1 MPRHETDLRSDSDLF
16 AQLRDERTVSEKAFA
31 ELYARYS
38 GRVYS
43 FCLRFLGDP
52 DEAKDVYQDT
62 FIRFYQSAREQRE
75 MSNGPGFLLTIARN
89 LCLNAK
95 RDRKPT
101 VTVEDVEAA
110 IATPGPEQREFM
122 QLLSTALEM
131 LPDDFRE
138 VFILRE
144 YDGLTYAE
152 IAEILQVSL
161 ATVKVR
167 IFRAKQRLR
176 IILSPYLEEVGS

>member
-1 MPRHETDLRSDSDLF
+1 MARHETDFRTDSELF
-16 AQLRDERTVSEKAFA
+16 ARLNDEHTVSERAFA
-31 ELYARYS
+31 ELYARYA

-43 FCLRFLGDP
+43 FCLRFLGDA

-62 FIRFYQSAREQRE
+62 FIRFYQSARRERE
-75 MSNGPGFLLTIARN
+75 MSNVPGFLLTIARN

-110 IATPGPEQREFM
+110 LAVPGQEQREFT
-122 QLLSTALEM
+122 QLVTMALEM
-131 LPDDFRE
+131 LPDDYRE
-138 VFILRE
+138 VFVLRE
-144 YDGLTYAE
+144 YEGLTYAE
-152 IAEILQVSL
+152 IADIIDTSL
-161 ATVKVR
+161 PTVKVR

-176 IILSPYLEEVGS
+176 QILTPYLMESGG

>member
-1 MPRHETDLRSDSDLF
+1 MARHETDFRTDSELF
-16 AQLRDERTVSEKAFA
+16 ARLSDEHTVSERAFA

-62 FIRFYQSAREQRE
+62 FIRFYQSASRERD
-75 MSNGPGFLLTIARN
+75 MSNVPGFLLTIARN

-110 IATPGPEQREFM
+110 LAVPGPEQREFT
-122 QLLSTALEM
+122 QLVTVALEM
-131 LPDDFRE
+131 LPDDYRE
-138 VFILRE
+138 VFVLRE
-144 YDGLTYAE
+144 YEGLTYAE
-152 IAEILQVSL
+152 IADIIHASL
-161 ATVKVR
+161 PTVKVR

-176 IILSPYLEEVGS
+176 QILTPYLMESGG